1 MNNRN
6 LLNNQI
12 TNQLQYSLKTN
23 TGSSSVIESDVK
35 ELSHEVSQ
43 LKKMSQRLEK
53 DLLGAKNDVGNVQE
67 SLAQVLS

>member
-1 MNNRN
+1 M
-6 LLNNQI
+6 
-12 TNQLQYSLKTN
+12 NQLQYSSTN

>member
-1 MNNRN
+1 LNNRN

>member
-1 MNNRN
+1 LNNRN
-6 LLNNQI
+6 LFNNQI